1 MAIQFPNFLG
11 VPVRTPDYSG
21 IADIVQN
28 YYAGKAMPKDD
39 MMKAIQAEFARPNA
53 EQSLLSSKLSNRKSQ
68 MEIDK
73 MAADMAEQAAFQKQL
88 SQALQGNRMPVNM
101 PMGNAGQNS
110 LPLPPVRN
118 APPMGASPMQTSRA
132 AGIPGVNI
140 LGGNS
145 LADDGTDITR
155 MDPRF
160 RQFDQMGSGLPLS
173 AYTNK
178 PADANN
184 FGGGN
189 VPVAPMSP
197 PTQPATVAPK
207 EPESEFPETVIS
219 KGSPHL
225 AGVDQLYENSPGSRP
240 FLEKRGYK
248 KTQEIK
254 FDNKSGKTTILTT
267 YPSGTVTMKVIGGA
281 ALSGGDGI
289 PLTNKIISGHQEKI
303 AAIDNAVPVI
313 KEIIDQKGFQAYPRS
328 FGMGLVPGWMGQSAT
343 YNALVKSAL
352 DTLIKAYGLPSTNE
366 GISTVQDQ
374 LLINHGETNGHYRSR
389 LKNLLKDLER
399 RKEYS
404 QKEVK
409 RSNKISPVDST
420 AGSGETYSADEW
432 EAV

>member
-1 MAIQFPNFLG
+1 MAVQFPNFLN

-88 SQALQGNRMPVNM
+88 SQALQGNRMPVNT
-101 PMGNAGQNS
+101 PMDNAGQNG

-118 APPMGASPMQTSRA
+118 MPPIGASPMQTSRA

-140 LGGNS
+140 VGDAS
-145 LADDGTDITR
+145 ADSGIDITK

-160 RQFDQMGSGLPLS
+160 RKYDRMATGLPLS

-178 PADANN
+178 GADANN
-184 FGGGN
+184 FGGADASA
-189 VPVAPMSP
+189 APA
-197 PTQPATVAPK
+197 QPATVAPK
-207 EPESEFPETVIS
+207 EAEPEFTETVIS

-225 AGVDQLYENSPGSRP
+225 AGVDQLWETNPRARP
-240 FLEKRGYK
+240 FLEKQGYK

-267 YPSGTVTMKVIGGA
+267 LPSGTVTMKVIGGA

-289 PLTNKIISGHQEKI
+289 PLTNKMVSAHQEKI
-303 AAIDNAVPVI
+303 AAIDTAVPVI

-374 LLINHGETNGHYRSR
+374 LLIGHGETGGHYRGR
-389 LKNLLKDLER
+389 LKNLLKDLQR

-409 RSNKISPVDST
+409 RSNKMSPVDSS
-420 AGSGETYSADEW
+420 AGSGENYSADDW